1 MNYDLYSTE
10 SKAVF
15 LEIKK
20 KFYWINKPGRS
31 ESTAYDYVDRDKFG
45 DARLVGNLRAQMLD
59 KMDDFDSAWKSPQFV
74 MDYDDDDEEG
84 WL

>member
-20 KFYWINKPGRS
+20 KFYWSNKPGRS

-59 KMDDFDSAWKSPQFV
+59 KMDDFDSAWRQEELDLF
-74 MDYDDDDEEG
+74 YDEEENPF
-84 WL
+84 

>member
-59 KMDDFDSAWKSPQFV
+59 KMDDFDSAWRQEELDLF
-74 MDYDDDDEEG
+74 YDEEENPF
-84 WL
+84 